1 MKGKS
6 WIREQGMQDALLCA
20 ALRDRG
26 MKDVPLWQRKFPERD
41 AMMAHWDSLTPVRD
55 GPVKPEPVEVTDLAA
70 MNEEIK
76 RRAIEL
82 GAADAGMT
90 ALKPE
95 FIELG
100 VDLPHKNVIAV
111 IVYEDYA
118 KALEGPDEVDLEAMT
133 AYAKCADIA
142 TEIARQIREEF
153 GYPAIAHHNGSFQ
166 IQAIPVFQEVG
177 FGELGRHGSLI
188 HPELGANFR
197 PGFITTDL
205 PVAYDT
211 PRNFGI
217 QDYCSTC
224 NLCRNNCPGEAI
236 PDDHIMTNGVK
247 RWLTDIDKCYPISRF
262 RESYCHICIDVCP
275 YIWKENGD
283 PERRS
288 MFRDYMKIRKEEG
301 YRTPKGPDTHPSSE
315 RAEQRGHRAI
325 DAETHPT
332 ATPAVIADIAASAL
346 SVLAARG
353 SSEDGGQWP
362 GDSTWSFRAET
373 PDGMPFDI
381 SFTGPDLPGQIAERM
396 ILPSDIP
403 SDPNWKDPYHLTIAP
418 PNVAFEMAWGPDDPL
433 RILNFSRGEW
443 EEQLAGMA
451 G

>member
-1 MKGKS
+1 MIGKS

-20 ALRDRG
+20 SLRERD
-26 MKDVPLWQRKFPERD
+26 MTDVPLWQRKFPARD
-41 AMMAHWDSLTPVRD
+41 AMMAHWDSLTPMRN
-55 GPVKPEPVEVTDLAA
+55 GPVGPTKSKITDPQELSDLIKQKAA
-70 MNEEIK
+70 
-76 RRAIEL
+76 EL
-82 GAADAGMT
+82 GASDTGMT

-133 AYAKCADIA
+133 AYAKCADISTDLA
-142 TEIARQIREEF
+142 KYIREEL
-153 GYPAIAHHNGSFQ
+153 GYPALAHHNGSFQ

-188 HPELGANFR
+188 HPELGSNFR

-205 PVAYDT
+205 PVNYDT
-211 PRNFGI
+211 PRSFGI
-217 QDYCSTC
+217 QDYCSSC
-224 NLCRNNCPGEAI
+224 NLCRNNCPGDAI
-236 PDDHIMTNGVK
+236 PDDHIITDGVK
-247 RWLTDIDKCYPISRF
+247 RWLTDIEKCYPISRF

-283 PERRS
+283 AERRG

-301 YRTPKGPDTHPSSE
+301 YKTPKGPDTHPSSE

-325 DAETHPT
+325 DADVYPT
-332 ATPAVIADIAASAL
+332 DTAPDLLSLSAAAL
-346 SVLAARG
+346 AVLARDGRKSADARG
-353 SSEDGGQWP
+353 N
-362 GDSTWSFRAET
+362 STWRATAET
-373 PDGMPFDI
+373 PEGLPFHI
-381 SFTGPDLPGQIAERM
+381 SFTGPYLQETAADQM

-403 SDPNWKDPYHLTIAP
+403 NNPHWQETYHLSVAP
-418 PNVAFEMAWGPDDPL
+418 PNVALELTWGPEDPL
-433 RILNFSRGEW
+433 RILNFSRGDW
-443 EEQLAGMA
+443 EAQLLEMA

>member
-1 MKGKS
+1 MIGKS

-20 ALRDRG
+20 SLRDRN
-26 MKDVPLWQRKFPERD
+26 MDNVPLWQRKFPARD
-41 AMMAHWDSLTPVRD
+41 AMMAHWDSLTPLRD
-55 GPVKPEPVEVTDLAA
+55 GPVKPEPVDVTDPATMSA
-70 MNEEIK
+70 EIK
-76 RRAIEL
+76 RRGIEL
-82 GAADAGMT
+82 GGADVGMT

-118 KALEGPDEVDLEAMT
+118 QALVGPDEVDLEAMT
-133 AYAKCADIA
+133 AYAKCADIS
-142 TEIARQIREEF
+142 TELARYIREEL

-217 QDYCSTC
+217 QDYCMTC
-224 NLCRNNCPGEAI
+224 NLCRNNCPGDAI
-236 PDDHIMTNGVK
+236 PDDHIVTDGVK
-247 RWLTDIDKCYPISRF
+247 RWLTDIEKCYPISRF
-262 RESYCHICIDVCP
+262 RESYCHICVDVCP

-283 PERRS
+283 DEKRS
-288 MFRDYMKIRKEEG
+288 MFRDYMKIRKVEG
-301 YRTPKGPDTHPSSE
+301 YKTPKGPDTHPSSE
-315 RAEQRGHRAI
+315 RADQRGHRAI
-325 DAETHPT
+325 DADTHPT
-332 ATPAVIADIAASAL
+332 DTPPAIDALAAAAL
-346 SVLAARG
+346 TVLAR
-353 SSEDGGQWP
+353 DGAKTAN
-362 GDSTWSFRAET
+362 GDGPAWHVRLET
-373 PDGMPFDI
+373 PDGLPFDI
-381 SFTGPDLPGQIAERM
+381 RFTGPDLPAAIAPSM

-403 SDPNWKDPYHLTIAP
+403 KDPKWRETYHLSVAP
-418 PNVAFEMAWGPDDPL
+418 PNVAFEMTWGPGDPL
-433 RILNFSRGEW
+433 RILNFSRGDW
-443 EEQLAGMA
+443 EAQLLEMA